1 MRLQGKAA
9 GKPVNFNLSGPYRT
23 FSTMGIL
30 NINDLKEGMTLAADV
45 KNKHGNIMIRQGMTL
60 SEKHIM
66 LLKAWGISDAD
77 VDGFDRDQ
85 LNEEEMKTV
94 SPEVIEVIENELRA
108 FFPSLEGNEIMSEI
122 YRITKKLKIKQVMES

>member
-1 MRLQGKAA
+1 MRLQGEAA
-9 GKPVNFNLSGPYRT
+9 EKFVNFNRSGIYRT

-94 SPEVIEVIENELRA
+94 SPEVIEVIENDLRA

>member
-1 MRLQGKAA
+1 MRLQSEAA
-9 GKPVNFNLSGPYRT
+9 EKFVNFNRSGIYRT

-94 SPEVIEVIENELRA
+94 SPEVIEVIENDLRA

>member
-1 MRLQGKAA
+1 MRLQGEAA
-9 GKPVNFNLSGPYRT
+9 GKPVNVNISGPYRT

-66 LLKAWGISDAD
+66 LLKAWGIADAD
-77 VDGFDRDQ
+77 VEGFDRDQ

-94 SPEVIEVIENELRA
+94 SPEVIEVIENELRE
-108 FFPSLEGNEIMSEI
+108 FFPPLEGNEIMSEI